1 MSKDSIC
8 LMLVVLVLGLPYSGW
23 GTTNIII
30 VTNNPGDEADYTPF
44 LKSILGYDITVEA
57 EDDKYIDPLGA
68 AAKAD
73 LSAADLIIVSRR
85 TSSGNF
91 DAEIEFWNGLATPI
105 ILHSAFLIGD
115 SRWRWMRGGNENVDM
130 THVGV
135 VARNDPI
142 FNGVTIVGDQVKIFS
157 SLVKG
162 LDVSNQDSA
171 GNGTKIATPAGS
183 GKVMVARW
191 DAGIEYYSGSGQI
204 TGGPRIFFGMRTDE
218 FFPFVTD
225 DGKKM
230 LENAVRYLLGGFLD
244 LGSASNPKPANE
256 ETDVPRDVVLC
267 WTAGKY
273 APAINGHKVY
283 LSSDFNNV
291 KNGVGGISV
300 DANSYAPPQRLD
312 FGTTYY
318 WRVDEVNG
326 PPDYTVYKGDLW
338 SFTTELF
345 SYPVENITATASSVL
360 QADTGPENTVNGSG
374 LDANDLHSIEKT
386 DMWVS
391 SAAGPQP
398 TWIQYE
404 FDKVYK
410 LHQMWV
416 WNFNQDFESLV
427 GFGLKDVTIEHSTN
441 GTDWTTLNGVPE
453 FARAQGA
460 YGYAHNTTVDFGG
473 TAARYVRL
481 TANSN
486 WGGIL
491 NQYGLSEV
499 RFLYIPV
506 SARKPNPAS
515 GATDV
520 DLDVVLSFRAGRE
533 AATHDVYFGKSIP
546 PPFIGKQAQNSYEPG
561 PLELS
566 TTYYWRIDESNEAQT
581 PATWEGDLW
590 SFTTRQFLIV
600 DDFESYNDFDTT
612 DPASNRIFNT
622 WIDGY
627 GVPTNGSIVG
637 YDGPPFAERTIVHG
651 GKQSMP
657 LFYNNTAGK
666 AYSEAEC
673 TFAVGQDWT
682 KAGSRTLVLFF
693 YGTAGNTGQLYA
705 KVNGS
710 KAAYGGNAG
719 DIAIPQWKQWNIDL
733 AALNVNLQN
742 VTKLSIG
749 IDGNGASGK
758 LYFDDIRLYRLAP

>member
-1 MSKDSIC
+1 MCRKLLFLIC
-8 LMLVVLVLGLPYSGW
+8 LVLVLGLAGYTQAGSKLVAHYEFEGTDDFKNSVPGAVSKVGTPVGEVKVIWDEDRGSYVLSLDGDGDYINCGNDDIANIGTAITTAAWIKTSSMSSSDTVIGKGW
-23 GTTNIII
+23 AWRLNGGPGGIMRFQVSDTKPTGSQAAGSTNVNDGKWHHVAGTYDGKEYN
-30 VTNNPGDEADYTPF
+30 VYVDGKLD
-44 LKSILGYDITVEA
+44 GYMQATGGIDTWDGYWFCIGAHFKKTDTRDPRYFWDGLI
-57 EDDKYIDPLGA
+57 DDVRVYDGA
-68 AAKAD
+68 
-73 LSAADLIIVSRR
+73 LSANEILWISGFAPLASEPSPADRQTDVAQNVVLGWKPGVYADKHDVYFGKS
-85 TSSGNF
+85 
-91 DAEIEFWNGLATPI
+91 LA
-105 ILHSAFLIGD
+105 
-115 SRWRWMRGGNENVDM
+115 
-130 THVGV
+130 
-135 VARNDPI
+135 
-142 FNGVTIVGDQVKIFS
+142 
-157 SLVKG
+157 
-162 LDVSNQDSA
+162 DVSQ
-171 GNGTKIATPAGS
+171 ATTTSDPNSVYKG
-183 GKVMVARW
+183 RQNPN
-191 DAGIEYYSGSGQI
+191 EYPVSE
-204 TGGPRIFFGMRTDE
+204 T
-218 FFPFVTD
+218 
-225 DGKKM
+225 
-230 LENAVRYLLGGFLD
+230 LD
-244 LGSASNPKPANE
+244 LEK
-256 ETDVPRDVVLC
+256 
-267 WTAGKY
+267 
-273 APAINGHKVY
+273 
-283 LSSDFNNV
+283 
-291 KNGVGGISV
+291 
-300 DANSYAPPQRLD
+300 
-312 FGTTYY
+312 TYY
-318 WRVDEVNG
+318 WRIDEVNG
-326 PPDYTVYKGDLW
+326 PPDFTIFRGNVWEFTVEP
-338 SFTTELF
+338 FV
-345 SYPVENITATASSVL
+345 YPIQNVTAKASSN
-360 QADTGPENTVNGSG
+360 APARGPENTVNGSG
-374 LDANDLHSIEKT
+374 LDGSGLLHTNEG
-386 DMWVS
+386 DNYMWLS
-391 SAAGPQP
+391 SPDGVLP
-398 TWIQYE
+398 TWLEFQ

-416 WNFNQDFESLV
+416 WNFNESLETTL
-427 GFGLKDVTIEHSTN
+427 GIGCKDVSIEYSVN
-441 GTDWTTLNGVPE
+441 GTDYTALGTSHR
-453 FARAQGA
+453 FARAPGTPN
-460 YGYAHNTTVDFGG
+460 YAHNTTVDFGDV
-473 TAARYVRL
+473 AAKYVRL
-481 TANSN
+481 IVQSN